1 MRSNNVMFRY
11 LIKSGNSPKTTC
23 KGNNNFG
30 VFLHLT
36 LKNQFL
42 EIENIQLFIYLLIFR
57 ALNSH
62 DLLEQD
68 RLILER
74 LALKRF
80 KEAEN
85 QVKSHIFKKQWI
97 EERSRWQKCQ
107 KTHEL
112 LWQNEIRSKRKMEA
126 DLNEA
131 KLIEARKKLIQSQEQ
146 LKWFIQQKQL
156 RADEQVKEAQRQGLT
171 KVQNKQKQK

>member
-1 MRSNNVMFRY
+1 MLS
-11 LIKSGNSPKTTC
+11 
-23 KGNNNFG
+23 
-30 VFLHLT
+30 
-36 LKNQFL
+36 
-42 EIENIQLFIYLLIFR
+42 IFFPFQIR

-62 DLLEQD
+62 ELLHQD

-80 KEAEN
+80 KEAES
-85 QVKSHIFKKQWI
+85 QVKAQIFKKQWM

-107 KTHEL
+107 RAQEI

-126 DLNEA
+126 ECNDT

-146 LKWFIQQKQL
+146 LKWFIQQKQE
-156 RADEQVKEAQRQGLT
+156 RADQQVKEAQRYENSNNEKPTMKWVTMKSQ
-171 KVQNKQKQK
+171 Q